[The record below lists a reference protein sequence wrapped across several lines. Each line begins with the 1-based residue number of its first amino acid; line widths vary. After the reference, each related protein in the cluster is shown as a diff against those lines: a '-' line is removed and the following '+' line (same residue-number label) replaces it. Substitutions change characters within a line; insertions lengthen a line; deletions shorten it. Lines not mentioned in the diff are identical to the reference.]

1 MSGVA
6 NEATESRRRDSH
18 SAREALRPVLR
29 CPRGVKKGVER
40 YERGS
45 GRSRSGRVE
54 GVNSSSS
61 VESVYRSSSS
71 SRRIDGLDS
80 SRRRVEGVHSS
91 SSVESVH
98 RSSSSSRRN

>member
-1 MSGVA
+1 M
-6 NEATESRRRDSH
+6 
-18 SAREALRPVLR
+18 
-29 CPRGVKKGVER
+29 
-40 YERGS
+40 
-45 GRSRSGRVE
+45 E

-80 SRRRVEGVHSS
+80 SSRRVEGVHSS